1 MISDEGNER
10 RSVLPLNTRGG
21 SDILKPRPGDG
32 STERTL
38 LSGRPVDSPILRVA
52 LFLVGYFAILFVA
65 SIPKGMV
72 PPAFADLV
80 WGTLSSIGILG
91 LTVWLMRREQRDLA
105 SIGLQPD
112 GGTALR
118 LIGGVVIGCAVYAL
132 TLALISVSAGPI
144 RLTADAAPGGGTILL
159 VTASFIAL
167 SCMEELGFRAY
178 PLRTLAPTIGVWP
191 AQLLVAVAFGL
202 AHMLFGW
209 AWQPVLLGVIPS
221 ALLFGAAAMRS
232 GGLALPI
239 GIHAALNVALWSVGE
254 KGGNG
259 LWRISVDEA
268 RIPHVSA
275 ASPFIGVGV
284 LLVAALVIAM
294 WPVRPQAAA

>member
-1 MISDEGNER
+1 M
-10 RSVLPLNTRGG
+10 
-21 SDILKPRPGDG
+21 
-32 STERTL
+32 
-38 LSGRPVDSPILRVA
+38 DSPILRVA

-80 WGTLSSIGILG
+80 WGTLSSIGILA
-91 LTVWLMRREQRDLA
+91 LTVWLMRREQRDLS

-118 LIGGVVIGCAVYAL
+118 LIGGFVIGCAVYAL

-144 RLTADAAPGGGTILL
+144 RLTPDAAAGGGTLLL
-159 VTASFIAL
+159 VTASFLAL

-178 PLRTLAPTIGVWP
+178 PLRTLAPSMGVWP
-191 AQLLVAVAFGL
+191 AQLLIVVAFGL
-202 AHMLFGW
+202 AHLLFGW

-239 GIHAALNVALWSVGE
+239 GIHAALNLALWAVGE
-254 KGGNG
+254 KGGTG
-259 LWRISVDEA
+259 IWHISVDEA
-268 RIPHVSA
+268 RVPHVSA
-275 ASPFIGVGV
+275 AAPFIGVGV
-284 LLVAALVIAM
+284 LLAAALLIAM
-294 WPVRPQAAA
+294 WPAKRP